1 MYVYLVNLIKFS
13 MMSLCLTAAPTAVL
27 AKTKADIVS
36 VQSQS
41 LSLQRLD
48 KIEMRLQKGFD
59 PGICFASK

>member
-1 MYVYLVNLIKFS
+1 